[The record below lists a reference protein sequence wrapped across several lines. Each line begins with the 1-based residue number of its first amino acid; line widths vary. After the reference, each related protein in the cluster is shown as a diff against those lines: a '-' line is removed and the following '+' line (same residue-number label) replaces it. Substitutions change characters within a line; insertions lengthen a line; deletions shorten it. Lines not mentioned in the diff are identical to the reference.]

1 MKLVNLGIYAVS
13 FLCFLLAL
21 IAGDSVV
28 AALGAIP
35 FLLLVCAAVH
45 EAGHC
50 TACLLTGSTI
60 REVRLPLLQFKEK
73 HLCISGDLLP
83 NSYCSFHKNRSP
95 WLVYLLGPV
104 FSLVFWCIILVI
116 FLCFPSRMLLFGSIL
131 AFLVLLVNVIPYRN
145 NDMAELLRQ
154 FRHTGERNP

>member
-21 IAGDSVV
+21 TVGDSAA

-35 FLLLVCAAVH
+35 FLVLVCAAIH

-50 TACLLTGSTI
+50 TGCLLTGSAI

-73 HLCISGDLLP
+73 HIRIRGDLLP
-83 NSYCSFHKNRSP
+83 NSYCAFRKNRHS

-104 FSLVFWCIILVI
+104 FSLVFWCILLAI
-116 FLCFPSRMLLFGSIL
+116 FLRFPSRMLLFGSIL